1 MVHQCPEYANLQ
13 ELQLTLQTLSDL
25 TKTML
30 DAFHGNDHKLSLAWT
45 RNSKPL
51 SVAKSASSAHSASTL
66 KITSA
71 AERKRR
77 NRIEKSRLRSLNK
90 MAGLPK
96 QNARKPLFRF
106 TRIYIAHA
114 FDRGDRTARLC
125 HSAGPTRRLLFAAQ
139 RAQAPAIEFK

>member
-1 MVHQCPEYANLQ
+1 VPGVRESPAGVAADSGDSVRPHQNHARRLKRKRPQAFARLDK
-13 ELQLTLQTLSDL
+13 ELETTVGRKERIVGALRQHV
-25 TKTML
+25 K
-30 DAFHGNDHKLSLAWT
+30 DHKCSGT
-45 RNSKPL
+45 EGRD
-51 SVAKSASSAHSASTL
+51 
-66 KITSA
+66 
-71 AERKRR
+71 
-77 NRIEKSRLRSLNK
+77 RIEKSRLRSLNK

-106 TRIYIAHA
+106 TRIYTAHA